1 MPFPSPDNN
10 PYHYSNSATKINDFL
25 SGEREDQDDDKFQL
39 ASFKDQQGE
48 QLSVSQRERGGER
61 YGGKDG
67 DALIKK
73 EGDSRVGQT
82 VLHSIIRVR
91 AAHCQQHQQSA
102 LRSMVVL

>member
-1 MPFPSPDNN
+1 
-10 PYHYSNSATKINDFL
+10 
-25 SGEREDQDDDKFQL
+25 L

-48 QLSVSQRERGGER
+48 QLSVSQRESGGER
-61 YGGKDG
+61 YGGKDR
-67 DALIKK
+67 DALMKKK

-82 VLHSIIRVR
+82 FLHSIIRVR